1 MNPSIIRGLGI
12 GLFGSAL
19 ILTLL
24 PSSSSPSN
32 QSATE
37 TPKGYELIESIELT
51 ALQNELVTTKE
62 QLAQI
67 QMDLEE
73 ASKEPEESEKIE
85 EVSTV
90 TNTVLMIRANMTSTD
105 ISSTL
110 EQAGVIKN
118 RRDLDNYLIDNKLS
132 KRIQIGT
139 YNLNSSMTLAEIADV
154 ITK

>member
-1 MNPSIIRGLGI
+1 MNPSIIRGIGI

-19 ILTLL
+19 LLTLL
-24 PSSSSPSN
+24 PTASSTTS
-32 QSATE
+32 QSTNE
-37 TPKGYELIESIELT
+37 TPKGYELIESTELT
-51 ALQNELVTTKE
+51 SLHNELNITKE

-67 QMDLEE
+67 QMDLQE
-73 ASKEPEESEKIE
+73 ANKEPEESESIE
-85 EVSTV
+85 EAPTV
-90 TNTVLMIRANMTSTD
+90 TNTVLIIRANMTSAD

-118 RRDLDNYLIDNKLS
+118 RRDLDNYLIDQELS

-139 YNLNSSMTLAEIADV
+139 YNLNSSMTLAEIADL

>member
-1 MNPSIIRGLGI
+1 MNPSIIRGIGI

-19 ILTLL
+19 LLTLL
-24 PSSSSPSN
+24 PTSSSTSSQTKN
-32 QSATE
+32 D
-37 TPKGYELIESIELT
+37 TPNGYELIESTELT
-51 ALQNELVTTKE
+51 TLQNELNTTKE
-62 QLAQI
+62 QLANI
-67 QMDLEE
+67 QMDLKE
-73 ASKEPEESEKIE
+73 ASKEPEESETIE
-85 EVSTV
+85 EAPTV

-118 RRDLDNYLIDNKLS
+118 RRDLDDYLIDNELS

-139 YNLNSSMTLAEIADV
+139 YNLNSSMTLAEIADL

>member
-19 ILTLL
+19 LL
-24 PSSSSPSN
+24 SLSPSSSPTSN
-32 QSATE
+32 QSTNDI
-37 TPKGYELIESIELT
+37 PKGYELIESTELT
-51 ALQNELVTTKE
+51 TLQNELNTTKE

-73 ASKEPEESEKIE
+73 ANKEPEEPETIE
-85 EVSTV
+85 ETPTV
-90 TNTVLMIRANMTSTD
+90 TNTVLIIQANMTSTD

-118 RRDLDNYLIDNKLS
+118 RRDLDNYLIDNELS

-139 YNLNSSMTLAEIADV
+139 YSLDSSMTLAEIADV

>member
-1 MNPSIIRGLGI
+1 MNPSIIRGIGI

-19 ILTLL
+19 LLTLL
-24 PSSSSPSN
+24 PTSSSTSSQTKN
-32 QSATE
+32 D
-37 TPKGYELIESIELT
+37 TPNGYELIESTELT
-51 ALQNELVTTKE
+51 TLQNELNTTKE
-62 QLAQI
+62 QLANI

-73 ASKEPEESEKIE
+73 ASKEPEESETIE
-85 EVSTV
+85 EKTV
-90 TNTVLMIRANMTSTD
+90 TNTVLMIRENMTSTD

-118 RRDLDNYLIDNKLS
+118 RRDLDDYLIDNELS

-139 YNLNSSMTLAEIADV
+139 YNLNSSMTLAEIADL